1 MAKPGVIALP
11 VLLVLGAI
19 TGYLTYDLLVIKAVP
34 KVGNFDD
41 SPYYK
46 PLSQEATAQEETEV
60 QVNESD
66 YENVVTISIL
76 AGASLQGADDYDPD
90 SATVPQ
96 DALIKWVNDDTV
108 PHTAT
113 SGTSMSEPDFGQ
125 LFDSKFLNEGQE
137 YSIPAS
143 ELGAGEH
150 AYFCTVHPYMTA
162 TVTVQ

>member
-19 TGYLTYDLLVIKAVP
+19 TGYLTYDMLVIKAAP

-46 PLSQEATAQEETEV
+46 PLSQEATAQEDTEV

-90 SATVPQ
+90 AATVPQ

-125 LFDSKFLNEGQE
+125 LFDSKFLDAGQK